1 MTSSGQNDFN
11 DFSMLDLFRIEVENG
26 ARVLE
31 TGLVEVEEQQSPE
44 KMEPLMRAAHSIKGA
59 ARIVGLDNAVT
70 LAHSMEDILS
80 SAQNG
85 KIRITSG
92 HVDVLLKCNDIF
104 IRISKL
110 ESTDISDHLKKE
122 KATIDSLC
130 KQLSELESSP
140 AVESEVK
147 KQETPASPHTK
158 KHVLFEDTSDY
169 SMFELFRIEVEN
181 HCRVIEEGLVE
192 IEKDRSPEKIE
203 PLMRAAHSI
212 KGAARIVNL
221 NLEVS
226 LAHTMEDVFTRT
238 QRGEIELTSKHIDI
252 LLSSNDI
259 FLNLSTL
266 DADEVHDWLITQ
278 SKKIN
283 TLTQSLM
290 DILAGESVEPPV
302 IDTVKGKPAIPG
314 KKDQIQK
321 EESFVR
327 VLAENL
333 SRIMGLTGE
342 CLVQAKSSRSFSS
355 SHLHMK
361 TGCLELSSY
370 IESLL
375 QSPQAA
381 FITEEIHT
389 KLNETLNKLD
399 QIHDF
404 LIQHIENYENFS
416 RRLEYLTDQLYGEVV
431 SSRMRPFSDGLHGFP
446 RMIRD
451 LSKKLNKDVSFT
463 ILSGSTRV
471 DRDILEKLEAPL
483 THLIRN
489 ALDHGLETPEERIE
503 ARKPAK
509 GKIVLEARH
518 SFGLL
523 NITLTDDGRGID
535 LEKIR
540 RKVVKS
546 GHVTEDIAA
555 NLSDTELFDFLFLP
569 TFSTAGKVSEI
580 SGRGVGLDVV
590 FSMAHEVG
598 GSIRVESQLG
608 KGTTFH
614 LLLPLTLSVLRTLL
628 IEISGE
634 PYAIPLT
641 RIEHVLEVEQKDLH
655 TIEDRQFC
663 TFQGKHIGI
672 INAQQVLNIPDSQ
685 RDSARL
691 YIAVISD
698 RLNQYGLV
706 TDRFLGERDIVVRPL
721 DPRLGKIPNIS
732 AGSIMEDGTPI
743 LILDVDDLVRSIDN
757 IISHTRP
764 HKMGRKAKQS
774 TSAKKRVLVVDD
786 SLTVRQVERKLLEN
800 RGYEVVTAVDGMDGW
815 IALQS
820 DAFDLII
827 TDVDMPRIN
836 GIELVK
842 KIKGD
847 TRLKNLPVM
856 IISYKDREED
866 RLLGLEA
873 GANYYLTKASFHDET
888 LINAV
893 RDLIGEP

>member
-1 MTSSGQNDFN
+1 LTSSGQNDYN
-11 DFSMLDLFRIEVENG
+11 DLSMLDLFRIEMENG
-26 ARVLE
+26 ARALE
-31 TGLVEVEEQQSPE
+31 TGLVEIEEQHSPE
-44 KMEPLMRAAHSIKGA
+44 KVEPLMRAAHSIKGA

-80 SAQNG
+80 SVQTG
-85 KIRITSG
+85 KIRITSD

-104 IRISKL
+104 VRLSGL
-110 ESTDISDHLKKE
+110 ESTEISDHLNKE
-122 KATIDSLC
+122 EKTIDNLC
-130 KQLSELESSP
+130 KQLRELESSP
-140 AVESEVK
+140 AVGSETN
-147 KQETPASPHTK
+147 KQETPATQSKK
-158 KHVLFEDTSDY
+158 KHVLFEDTSDF

-192 IEKDRSPEKIE
+192 IEKDQSPEKIE
-203 PLMRAAHSI
+203 PLLRAAHSI

-266 DADEVHDWLITQ
+266 NANEVHDWLVTQ

-290 DILAGESVEPPV
+290 DILAGESVESPV
-302 IDTVKGKPAIPG
+302 IDTVTGKPAIPV
-314 KKDQIQK
+314 KKDKIQK

-342 CLVQAKSSRSFSS
+342 CLVQAKSSRPFSS

-361 TGCLELSSY
+361 TGCIELSSY

-381 FITEEIHT
+381 FMPVEIHT
-389 KLNETLNKLD
+389 KLDETLNKIDL
-399 QIHDF
+399 IHDF

-431 SSRMRPFSDGLHGFP
+431 SSRMSPFSDGLHGFP

-463 ILSGSTRV
+463 ILSGTTRV

-489 ALDHGLETPEERIE
+489 AIDHGIETPEERKK
-503 ARKPAK
+503 AGKSAK
-509 GKIVLEARH
+509 GKIVLKARH
-518 SFGLL
+518 SYGML

-540 RKVVKS
+540 HKVVKS
-546 GHVTEDIAA
+546 GHVTENIAA
-555 NLSDTELFDFLFLP
+555 SLSDTELFDFLFLP
-569 TFSTAGKVSEI
+569 TFSTAGKITEV

-590 FSMAHEVG
+590 SSMAHEVG
-598 GSIRVESQLG
+598 GSIRVESQFG

-655 TIEDRQFC
+655 TLEDRQFC
-663 TFQGKHIGI
+663 TFQDNHIGI
-672 INAQQVLNIPDSQ
+672 INAQQVLQIQKPQ
-685 RDSARL
+685 RDASRL
-691 YIAVISD
+691 CIAIISD
-698 RLNQYGLV
+698 RLNRYGLV
-706 TDRFLGERDIVVRPL
+706 ADRFLGERDIVVRPL

-732 AGSIMEDGTPI
+732 AGSLMEDGTPV

-764 HKMGRKAKQS
+764 HKIGRKVERS
-774 TSAKKRVLVVDD
+774 VSAKKRVLVVDD

-800 RGYEVVTAVDGMDGW
+800 RGYEVVAAVDGMDGW

-820 DAFDLII
+820 GAFDLII
-827 TDVDMPRIN
+827 SDVDMPRIN

-842 KIKGD
+842 KIKSD
-847 TRLKNLPVM
+847 SKLNKLPVM
-856 IISYKDREED
+856 IIFYKDREED
-866 RLLGLEA
+866 RLRGLEA